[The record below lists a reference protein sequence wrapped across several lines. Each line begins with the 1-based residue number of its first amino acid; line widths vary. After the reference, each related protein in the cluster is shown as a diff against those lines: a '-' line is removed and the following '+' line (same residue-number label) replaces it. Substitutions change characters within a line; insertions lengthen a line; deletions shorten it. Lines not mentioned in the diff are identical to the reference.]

1 VKRLDLVRS
10 RINEIKLQGCPGVGV
25 ANCTKDKTLIWMIGS
40 VLLVLVVGLVGRHG
54 TNVLEKSAF
63 FDEGNI
69 RVPIDNLVAD
79 GWSVSRAIDFEE
91 TKGPAMIWT
100 YAVWGSLLGGD
111 LNSLR
116 LLSVLFFIL
125 GVVPLLLICKRCGL
139 RGPQLPLA
147 AGLYVLL
154 PYNTALAQL
163 LMSESSFVFG
173 SLCLTYLFMWGFG
186 TTTDTQRRV
195 LGPVLFG
202 VMLSILLHHRI
213 HAVAFAGGACLVAFE
228 RDRVRSWPWWLAC
241 VAAGLSRVPLWIRW
255 GGLVSPQYQGA
266 HDLGFG
272 LESVTYLAAALLPV
286 TAVFL
291 WPALTDARHS
301 TRRWLVWVGAAT
313 GLGLGLLASPSMVE
327 TLAYLDNEPRRF
339 LGIVNSAIQTVSS
352 APTAHW
358 IMLLVLA
365 TAGAASLGAMTA
377 IAWQYRVTSPRGMI
391 MRLQLLTIVTGS
403 GLYAATHSGVYDRYI
418 LPWVVL
424 TPILWMAALRRWM
437 LTAQILALAAMLG
450 WMTWNLLLRMPEST
464 APATEAMR
472 ALSVPA
478 R

>member
-1 VKRLDLVRS
+1 MVNS
-10 RINEIKLQGCPGVGV
+10 
-25 ANCTKDKTLIWMIGS
+25 AKDNTPIWMIGS
-40 VLLVLVVGLVGRHG
+40 VLLVLAVGLALRHG
-54 TNVLEKSAF
+54 TNVLDKGAF
-63 FDEGNI
+63 FDEGNT
-69 RVPIDNLVAD
+69 RVPIDTLVAD

-125 GVVPLLLICKRCGL
+125 GVVPLLLICQRCGM

-154 PYNTALAQL
+154 PYNAALAQL
-163 LMSESSFVFG
+163 LMSESSFVLG
-173 SLCLTYLFMWGFG
+173 SLCLMYLFTWGFG
-186 TTTDTQRRV
+186 TTPDTQRRV

-228 RDRVRSWPWWLAC
+228 RDRERSWPWWLAC

-255 GGLVSPQYQGA
+255 GGLVSPDYQGA

-272 LESVTYLAAALLPV
+272 LESVTYLAAAFAPV

-291 WPALTDARHS
+291 WPALTDARHR
-301 TRRWLVWVGAAT
+301 TRRWMVWVGAAT
-313 GLGLGLLASPSMVE
+313 GLGLGLLASPSMAQ
-327 TLAYLDNEPRRF
+327 TLAYLDKEPHRF
-339 LGIVNSAIQTVSS
+339 LGTVNSAMQTVSS

-365 TAGAASLGAMTA
+365 TTGAASLGALAA
-377 IAWQYRVTSPRGMI
+377 IAWQHRETSPRGMI
-391 MRLQLLTIVTGS
+391 MRFQLLTIVTGA

-424 TPILWMAALRRWM
+424 TPIIWTASLRKWM

-450 WMTWNLLLRMPEST
+450 WMTWNLLIRMPEAT
-464 APATEAMR
+464 APAAESLTTPDTAT
-472 ALSVPA
+472 LHGG
-478 R
+478 

>member
-1 VKRLDLVRS
+1 MVNS
-10 RINEIKLQGCPGVGV
+10 
-25 ANCTKDKTLIWMIGS
+25 AKDNTPIWIIGS
-40 VLLVLVVGLVGRHG
+40 VLLVLAVGLALRHG
-54 TNVLEKSAF
+54 TNVLDKGAF
-63 FDEGNI
+63 FDEGNT
-69 RVPIDNLVAD
+69 RVPIDTLVAD

-100 YAVWGSLLGGD
+100 YAVWGSVLGGD

-125 GVVPLLLICKRCGL
+125 GVVPLLLICQRCGM

-154 PYNTALAQL
+154 PYNAALAQL
-163 LMSESSFVFG
+163 LMSESSFVLG
-173 SLCLTYLFMWGFG
+173 SLCLMYLFTWGFG
-186 TTTDTQRRV
+186 TTPDTQRRV

-228 RDRVRSWPWWLAC
+228 RDRERSWPWWLAC

-255 GGLVSPQYQGA
+255 GGLVSPDYQGA

-272 LESVTYLAAALLPV
+272 LESVTYLAAAFAPV

-291 WPALTDARHS
+291 WPALTDARHR
-301 TRRWLVWVGAAT
+301 TRRWMVWVGAAT
-313 GLGLGLLASPSMVE
+313 GLGLGLLASPSMAQ
-327 TLAYLDNEPRRF
+327 TLAYLDKEPRRF
-339 LGIVNSAIQTVSS
+339 LGTVNSAMQTVSS

-365 TAGAASLGAMTA
+365 TTGAASLGALAA
-377 IAWQYRVTSPRGMI
+377 IAWQHRVTSPRGMI
-391 MRLQLLTIVTGS
+391 MRFQLLTIVTGA

-424 TPILWMAALRRWM
+424 TPIIWTASLRKWM

-450 WMTWNLLLRMPEST
+450 WMTWNLLIRMPEAT
-464 APATEAMR
+464 APAAESLTTPDTAT
-472 ALSVPA
+472 LHGG
-478 R
+478 

>member
-1 VKRLDLVRS
+1 MVNS
-10 RINEIKLQGCPGVGV
+10 
-25 ANCTKDKTLIWMIGS
+25 AKDNTPIWMIGS
-40 VLLVLVVGLVGRHG
+40 VLLVLVVGLALRHG
-54 TNVLEKSAF
+54 TNVLDKSAF
-63 FDEGNI
+63 FDEGNT
-69 RVPIDNLVAD
+69 RVPIDTLIAD
-79 GWSVSRAIDFEE
+79 GWSVSRAIDYEE

-100 YAVWGSLLGGD
+100 YALWGSLLGGD

-125 GVVPLLLICKRCGL
+125 GVVPLLLICQRCGM

-154 PYNTALAQL
+154 PYNAALAQL
-163 LMSESSFVFG
+163 LMSESSFVLG
-173 SLCLTYLFMWGFG
+173 SLCLMYVFMWGFG
-186 TTTDTQRRV
+186 TTPDTQRRV

-228 RDRVRSWPWWLAC
+228 RDRERSWPWWLAC

-255 GGLVSPQYQGA
+255 GGLVSPHYQGA

-272 LESVTYLAAALLPV
+272 LESVTYLAAAFAPV

-291 WPALTDARHS
+291 WPALTDARHR
-301 TRRWLVWVGAAT
+301 TRRWMVWVGAAT
-313 GLGLGLLASPSMVE
+313 GLGLGLLASPSMAQ
-327 TLAYLDNEPRRF
+327 TLAYLDKEPRRF
-339 LGIVNSAIQTVSS
+339 LGAVNSAMQTVSS

-365 TAGAASLGAMTA
+365 TTGAASLGALAA
-377 IAWQYRVTSPRGMI
+377 IAWQHRVTSPRGMI
-391 MRLQLLTIVTGS
+391 MRFQLLTIVTGA

-424 TPILWMAALRRWM
+424 TPIIWTASLRKWM

-450 WMTWNLLLRMPEST
+450 WMTWNLLIRMPEAT
-464 APATEAMR
+464 APAAEAMSTPR
-472 ALSVPA
+472 TATLHGG
-478 R
+478 